1 MSQANTLLHSPL
13 FRWGM
18 PAISAAIA
26 IGIGLFLLEDRTVQ
40 IAIFVVAALDMLVVP
55 QVLKRAARNA

>member
-1 MSQANTLLHSPL
+1 
-13 FRWGM
+13 M